1 MFEHSGRL
9 LYVESPLG
17 RDTLHLEAFE
27 GVESFSRPFEYRLDL
42 LSSEE
47 SIDPTAIVGKGMA
60 FQVIGD
66 DGALAT
72 WHGVV
77 RRFVGGGLHPSGL
90 RAYQAIL
97 VPWTWFLTKRSN
109 CRIFQNLKVDEIVSQ
124 VFEDAG
130 YSDFKIKLGSTY
142 PSLEYCVQFRE
153 TDFEFV
159 SRLLEEEG
167 IFYFFEHTQDRHVL
181 VIGDSVNSYAAC
193 AQKSVEYTEG
203 TLKADAVSQWTHG
216 YDYVSGRWSGTDY
229 NFTKPDADLFSET
242 STVLKLGGAEAME
255 RFEYP
260 GRYADRAHGD
270 SKTKAWIEAEEASHE
285 VVNGASACHSFC
297 VAGTF
302 RLDSHAFP
310 SEEGK
315 EYVITE
321 IQHSGRDGSYV
332 QSGGGASFYSNA
344 FACIPKAAIF
354 RPQRATPRPVVFGPQ
369 TAVVVGPKGEEIHTD
384 KYGRIKVQFHWDRT
398 GKRDEKSSC
407 WVRVA
412 QVWAGNKWGF
422 QQLPRVGQ
430 EVVVDFLDGDPDRPL
445 VTGSVFNANNMPVHD
460 LPANKTQSGLK
471 TRSSKGGGVGS
482 FNELRFEDKKGEEHI
497 FIHAQKDEHHRV
509 VDSSFE
515 AVGGAR
521 HESVGG
527 DTFIKLGGERH
538 FTLSGD
544 QFELCEASVSLVVAA
559 DRKAKIGGEDHVE
572 VSGDQNA
579 KIGGAQSVDVDGA
592 HQSAAASFSRD
603 AAGDINDRAGANFAA
618 EGKSNVH
625 IKGGMNVVVEA
636 GMQLTLKAGAGF
648 ITIGPA
654 GVDISGPMVK
664 INSGGAAGAGGGCA
678 PDAPSA
684 PAAPD
689 SPKEPAAP
697 MEKTAA
703 AKGKTKGATPNK
715 GEKASVEWVSPQASA
730 LKSASANG
738 AALCPT

>member
-17 RDTLHLEAFE
+17 EDTLHLEAFE
-27 GVESFSRPFEYRLDL
+27 GAEAFSKPFEYRLDL
-42 LSSEE
+42 LSSDEA
-47 SIDPTAIVGKGMA
+47 IDAAAIVGKGMA
-60 FQVIGD
+60 FQVTGD
-66 DGALAT
+66 DGALST

-90 RAYQAIL
+90 RSYQAIL

-109 CRIFQNLKVDEIVSQ
+109 CRIFQNLKVDEVVAK
-124 VFEDAG
+124 VFEEAG
-130 YSDFKIKLGSTY
+130 YSDFEIDLQGTY

-167 IFYFFEHTQDRHVL
+167 IFYFFKHKLDRHVL
-181 VIGDSVNSYAAC
+181 MIGDAVNSYSPC
-193 AQKSVEYTEG
+193 KQKSVEYSEG
-203 TLKADAVSQWTHG
+203 TLKADAVSQWVHG

-229 NFTKPDADLFSET
+229 DFTKPDADLYSET
-242 STVLKLGGAEAME
+242 ATVLKLGGAEAME

-270 SKTKAWIEAEEASHE
+270 AKTKAWIEAEEASHE
-285 VVNGASACHSFC
+285 VVQGSSACYSFC

-302 RLDSHAFP
+302 KLEAHAFP
-310 SEEGK
+310 SEEGR
-315 EYVITE
+315 EYAITQ
-321 IQHSGRDGSYV
+321 IQHSARDDSFV
-332 QSGGGASFYSNA
+332 QSGGGGSFYSNS

-354 RPQRATPRPVVFGPQ
+354 RPQRETQRPVVFGPQ
-369 TAVVVGPKGEEIHTD
+369 TALVVGPDGEEIHTD
-384 KYGRIKVQFHWDRT
+384 KYGRIKVQFHWDRA
-398 GKRDEKSSC
+398 GERNEKSSC

-422 QQLPRVGQ
+422 QQLPRIGQ

-445 VTGSVFNANNMPVHD
+445 VTGSVFNANNMPIHD

-471 TRSSKGGGVGS
+471 TRSSKGGGVES

-509 VDSSFE
+509 VASYFE
-515 AVGGAR
+515 SVGGAR
-521 HESVGG
+521 HRMVGG
-527 DTFIKLGGERH
+527 DSFIKLEGERH

-544 QFELCEASVSLVVAA
+544 QFELCESNVSLDVAA
-559 DRKAKIGGEDHVE
+559 DRKVAVGGEDHLE
-572 VSGDQNA
+572 VKGDKNT
-579 KIGGAQSVDVDGA
+579 KVGGAQSVDVGGA
-592 HQSAAASFSRD
+592 QQFAAASCSRD
-603 AAGDINDRAGANFAA
+603 ASGDINDRAGANFAA

-625 IKGGMNVVVEA
+625 IKGGMNVVIEA

-664 INSGGAAGAGGGCA
+664 VNSGGAAGAGGGCS
-678 PDAPSA
+678 PDS
-684 PAAPD
+684 PAAPAPPD
-689 SPKEPAAP
+689 LPEDPVAP
-697 MEKTAA
+697 MDKISG
-703 AKGKTKGATPNK
+703 AKGKQKGAAPKK
-715 GEKASVEWVSPQASA
+715 GKKASVEWVTPQAGA
-730 LKSASANG
+730 LRSASANG
-738 AALCPT
+738 AAFCPT